1 MTDTPAA
8 LREAHH
14 ADVSGGWLR
23 PAVFGAMDGLVTN
36 IALIAGVGGGG
47 VSPRN
52 VVLTGA
58 AGLVAGAIS
67 MGLGEYTS
75 VRSANEQVAAEV
87 AKERRELERHPEAE
101 ARELADA
108 WVARGLP
115 RELATQVAEAVRA
128 NPEEAL
134 RVHVREELGVDP
146 DDQPSPW
153 AAAISSFVCFSIGA
167 LVPLLPYLLGFTSL
181 WLALAVGGVGLFVA
195 GAIVARFTNRALV
208 ACRSAAA
215 AARRAGGRRHLPDRR
230 ADRRRRRHR
239 LRLEPSSA
247 GQQVVDRA
255 VDRPPPG
262 GQFLGLAGQR
272 RAHLGH
278 VRPGQPGTPHRV
290 PGVAEVGA
298 AEQPLHRRRG
308 QPRLAE
314 HEQRLVRLVPLGQ
327 PQRPGVRR
335 AAPVP
340 RLPRRAGE
348 LGGPGT
354 RKSCQVLVA
363 QLRQPAGRIVQGAG
377 GDVPISD
384 QRPAGT

>member
-47 VSPRN
+47 VSPRS

-115 RELATQVAEAVRA
+115 RDLATQVAEAVRR

-146 DDQPSPW
+146 DEQPSPW
-153 AAAISSFVCFSIGA
+153 AAAVSSFLCFSVGA
-167 LVPLLPYLLGFTSL
+167 LVPLVTYLLGFTSL
-181 WLALAVGGVGLFVA
+181 ALALGVGGVGLFVA
-195 GAIVARFTNRALV
+195 GAIVARFTNRPWW
-208 ACRSAAA
+208 
-215 AARRAGGRRHLPDRR
+215 AGG
-230 ADRRRRRHR
+230 
-239 LRLEPSSA
+239 LRQLLLGALAA
-247 GQQVVDRA
+247 GA
-255 VDRPPPG
+255 TY
-262 GQFLGLAGQR
+262 L
-272 RAHLGH
+272 
-278 VRPGQPGTPHRV
+278 
-290 PGVAEVGA
+290 VGA
-298 AEQPLHRRRG
+298 LIGIQ
-308 QPRLAE
+308 
-314 HEQRLVRLVPLGQ
+314 
-327 PQRPGVRR
+327 
-335 AAPVP
+335 
-340 RLPRRAGE
+340 
-348 LGGPGT
+348 GGIG
-354 RKSCQVLVA
+354 
-363 QLRQPAGRIVQGAG
+363 
-377 GDVPISD
+377 
-384 QRPAGT
+384 